1 MSEWTIY
8 LWTRLD
14 GILNVSMFG
23 SVFLGIA
30 SAILTIAY
38 FVNLTDEEHYKKELS
53 VLKKFFPSV
62 PIVWML
68 CVLAAV
74 FVPTSKEYAMI
85 KVLPKLANSEIS
97 QQIQKDMPKM
107 YTLAKDALKE
117 MIKPAE
123 KKL

>member
-14 GILNVSMFG
+14 GVVGTSITFSILC
-23 SVFLGIA
+23 GIA
-30 SAILTIAY
+30 SIMITIGYYATAEEEYQEKEHKILGR
-38 FVNLTDEEHYKKELS
+38 FL
-53 VLKKFFPSV
+53 
-62 PIVWML
+62 PIVPMIF
-68 CVLAAV
+68 VLSILLAL
-74 FVPTSKEYAMI
+74 FVPTSKEYAMM

-97 QQIQKDMPKM
+97 QQIQKDMPEM

-123 KKL
+123 KKS

>member
-1 MSEWTIY
+1 MNEWTIY

-14 GILNVSMFG
+14 GIWNVSMFG

-30 SAILTIAY
+30 SVMLCIAY
-38 FVNLTDEEHYKKELS
+38 FVHLTDEEYNKKELS
-53 VLKKFFPSV
+53 VLRKLFPSV
-62 PIVWML
+62 PVIWVL
-68 CVLAAV
+68 CLLAAV
-74 FVPTSKEYAMI
+74 FVPTSKEYAMM

-97 QQIQKDMPKM
+97 QQIQKDMPEM

-123 KKL
+123 KKS